1 MTIRN
6 SILINLNKVRNS
18 IKSKLSDTVFYVIYF
33 LIILSTILFVSNEI
47 LASIINKSNIEE
59 KIRIYEEQIEKL
71 KNENKRLQIIKE
83 QIFSQFYLEGEARNM
98 GMIKDGEI
106 LYKLNHNNNNNNNIN
121 DSNSTTQTTGN
132 ITRIENE
139 QRQNL
144 NNETNESSYI
154 IQWLKLIFN

>member
-6 SILINLNKVRNS
+6 SVFINLNKVRNS
-18 IKSKLSDTVFYVIYF
+18 INSKLSDAVFYIIYF

-106 LYKLNHNNNNNNNIN
+106 LYKLNHNNNNNNIN